1 MKKTVRNLF
10 AAMAALVMVT
20 ACSEDGPK
28 VDERYGEIVRE
39 VNFGS
44 TMAIDIPGYTSDN
57 AFVGITEND
66 RNPGG
71 SFFVAEHVGTCLL
84 KSAARPG
91 TDYRIKVKPTVDIFP
106 GLVTDWNTTAE
117 AVIEA
122 NGKENCTLENGV
134 LTVKVSGAAGV
145 YFYEYALA
153 GGTTIKQSRV
163 RYCILENAPLS
174 ELTKYINQRYISDA
188 SGVYFNASTIQ
199 NATILATVSDM
210 EPYVLEI
217 DNENVT
223 VDSYVVTVMSPE
235 MRN

>member
-44 TMAIDIPGYTSDN
+44 TMAIDIPGYQSDN
-57 AFVGITEND
+57 SFVGYTEND

-71 SFFVAEHVGTCLL
+71 SLFVANHAGSCLL
-84 KSAARPG
+84 TSAAHSG
-91 TDYRIKVKPTVDIFP
+91 NDYRIVVKPTVDIFP
-106 GLVTDWNTTAE
+106 GLVTDWNTTAD
-117 AVIEA
+117 AVIKA
-122 NGKENCTLENGV
+122 NGKTNCTLENGV
-134 LTVKVSGAAGV
+134 LTVKVSGVAGV
-145 YFYEYALA
+145 YFYEYFLA
-153 GGTTIKQSRV
+153 GGTTVKQSRV

-174 ELTKYINQRYISDA
+174 ELTKYINQRYITDE
-188 SGVYFNASTIQ
+188 SGVYFNASSIQ
-199 NATILATVSDM
+199 NATMLATVSDM

-217 DNENVT
+217 DNEDVT
-223 VDSYVVTVMSPE
+223 VDSYVVTIMSPE